1 MMGSTGG
8 PPVMGSTGGPPVK
21 RPACDVNEMKNKL
34 LWAPWRMG
42 YINGEKED
50 GCLFCR
56 KAEGLDDVADHVVAR
71 GERSFVLL
79 NLFPYNSGHLM
90 VAPYRHTGELEDLAP
105 EEIADLMALV
115 RKAVEV
121 LKNCLR
127 PEGFNVGFNL
137 GKAAGAGIVDH
148 IHLHIVPRWQGDTNF
163 MPVISDTRV
172 VPQALDDTGRLLRD
186 AFAKL

>member
-1 MMGSTGG
+1 
-8 PPVMGSTGGPPVK
+8 
-21 RPACDVNEMKNKL
+21 
-34 LWAPWRMG
+34 MG

-56 KAEGLDDVADHVVAR
+56 KAAGKDDVASHVVAR

-90 VAPYRHTGELEDLAP
+90 VAPYRHTGHLENLTP

-115 RKAVEV
+115 RKSIVV
-121 LKNCLR
+121 LKSRLA

-137 GKAAGAGIVDH
+137 GKSAGAGIVDH
-148 IHLHIVPRWQGDTNF
+148 LHLHIVPRWPGDTNF
-163 MPVISDTRV
+163 MPVITDTRV
-172 VPQALDDTGRLLRD
+172 VPQALSDTARNLREGFSVSEPED
-186 AFAKL
+186 SPV